1 MQNIKSALDTFGKM
15 EPKKQAM
22 AALAA
27 VLAVLIV
34 WLGIFLLTKPRGMAH
49 YLLLGVDGW
58 GSNAEGVG
66 RSDVIMLASL
76 DYDED
81 RIALTSF
88 ARDGLIRP
96 DGFSRDIK
104 INSLVRYEGGEQGL
118 CDYLSTTY
126 GVPIE
131 GYFVINFSGAVDVI
145 NAVGGV
151 TVDLTEQEVLYLKKK
166 AGDYENYFLHAG
178 PCRMNGAQALA
189 FMRCRKLDSDYGR
202 QDRQA
207 KVLRAM
213 MDELK
218 NITAGKAVKL
228 LGQIKG
234 VYRSSLSAG
243 EQAELVRNAVH
254 LRRAA
259 LEKYSI
265 PTQDGYNYAEASDGS
280 SGLKFNVERHRELLH
295 GWLGLE
301 EKKEKTA
308 GEQK

>member
-1 MQNIKSALDTFGKM
+1 MQSIQAAKR
-15 EPKKQAM
+15 PRQIRWKKQAL
-22 AALAA
+22 AALTVVMA
-27 VLAVLIV
+27 VLVV
-34 WLGIFLLTKPRGMAH
+34 WLGVFLLKKPKGMAH

-58 GSNAEGVG
+58 GLNTEGAG

-76 DYDED
+76 DYDGD

-96 DGFSRDIK
+96 KGFSRDIK
-104 INSLVRYEGGEQGL
+104 INSLVRYSEGEQGL
-118 CDYLSTTY
+118 VDYLQTTY

-131 GYFVINFSGAVDVI
+131 GYFVINFSGAVDII
-145 NAVGGV
+145 NAIGGV
-151 TVDLTEQEVLYLKKK
+151 SVELTEQEVQYLKKK
-166 AGDYENYFLHAG
+166 AGDYDNYHLHAG
-178 PCRMNGAQALA
+178 LCRMNGAQALE

-207 KVLRAM
+207 KVLRAV

-228 LGQIKG
+228 LESMTGM
-234 VYRSSLSAG
+234 YRTSLSAG
-243 EQAELVRNAVH
+243 EQIELVKNAVH
-254 LRRAA
+254 LRRAS

-265 PTQDGYNYAEASDGS
+265 PTQDGYSYGEASDGT
-280 SGLKFNVERHRELLH
+280 SGLKFNLEKHQALLR

-301 EKKEKTA
+301 EKATEEKE
-308 GEQK
+308 